1 MEEKNELDDLILQG
15 AKPSGVKR
23 MLLAAAILLLV
34 LIIIIL
40 VTKSLV
46 ETDQK
51 PQSSIVLPPEP
62 ATQPAEPKEPLFE
75 EVPIEEA
82 QPAPTPVEKIIRK
95 AKEQERQLAQPVQP
109 VQQEE
114 VAPAKPAKTSR
125 KTVSTPR
132 KKSEPTKQAKAK
144 PAPSKRAAKTTT
156 PSTKASKGSYYIQ
169 VGAFFK
175 YPPDKKFLRSIEAEG
190 YGYTIIEGVKNGVKY
205 KKVLVGPYPSRKA
218 AKSDLARIKRRINQ
232 NAYIFKLK

>member
-75 EVPIEEA
+75 EVPIEEEKPA
-82 QPAPTPVEKIIRK
+82 EEQVKQVIDNVKGEQPAAEEAKAETPETEKEPVVEEVTEK
-95 AKEQERQLAQPVQP
+95 P
-109 VQQEE
+109 
-114 VAPAKPAKTSR
+114 VAPAK
-125 KTVSTPR
+125 TVT
-132 KKSEPTKQAKAK
+132 EK
-144 PAPSKRAAKTTT
+144 PKPKPKPKPVAA
-156 PSTKASKGSYYIQ
+156 SGRYFIQ
-169 VGAFFK
+169 VGAFFR
-175 YPPDKKFLRSIEAEG
+175 YPPNKKFLRSIESEG
-190 YGYTIIEGVKNGVKY
+190 LNYVIVEGTRAGKPY
-205 KKVLVGPYPSRKA
+205 KKVLIGPYPTKTA
-218 AKSDLARIKRRINQ
+218 AKADLGRVKKRINQ
-232 NAYIFKLK
+232 NAYITTKK